1 LTLRVY
7 KRYNLCDS
15 KFFEEGKMPLV
26 NVDLWEGRKVEEKKK
41 LVAEITNLFVE
52 ITGCPKEAVT
62 VIIRD
67 VPKHNWGIGGE
78 LSSERFKGK

>member
-1 LTLRVY
+1 
-7 KRYNLCDS
+7 
-15 KFFEEGKMPLV
+15 MPLV

-41 LVAEITNLFVE
+41 LVAGITNLFVE
-52 ITGCPKEAVT
+52 IIGCPREAVE

-78 LSSERFKGK
+78 LSSEKFKDK